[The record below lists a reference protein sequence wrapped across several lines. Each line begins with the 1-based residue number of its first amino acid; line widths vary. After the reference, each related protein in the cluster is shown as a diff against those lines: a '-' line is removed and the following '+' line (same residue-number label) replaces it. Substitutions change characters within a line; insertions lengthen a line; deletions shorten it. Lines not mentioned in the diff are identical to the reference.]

1 MQNSH
6 QDSGKYQ
13 GGFLIMFFVIPWL
26 LKRIKLCESRLTAGQ
41 SFYVNHISGERP
53 LQWDH
58 LTLLATPPSRKS
70 KVKFSFHSTHG
81 ESESEYIFF
90 MQVKSEIF
98 FLI

>member
-26 LKRIKLCESRLTAGQ
+26 LKRIKLCESGLTAGQ

-58 LTLLATPPSRKS
+58 LTHLTIPLSA
-70 KVKFSFHSTHG
+70 KVKVNSFLWDS
-81 ESESEYIFF
+81 
-90 MQVKSEIF
+90 
-98 FLI
+98 